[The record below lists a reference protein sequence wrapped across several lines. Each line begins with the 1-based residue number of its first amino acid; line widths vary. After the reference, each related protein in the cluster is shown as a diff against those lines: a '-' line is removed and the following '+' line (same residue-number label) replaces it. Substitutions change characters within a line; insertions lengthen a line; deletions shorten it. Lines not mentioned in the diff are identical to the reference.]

1 MVREELSLIA
11 EGLTPAQHTAVMND
25 PGGFAGS
32 LRSIDPRLKEAFF
45 FPVAMVGKGSSSGSV
60 FYKNLLIVE
69 DNPAM
74 LEQLKKNLAQATRI
88 GGIGPDDIKLV
99 RTADRQYWMRL
110 SYMNPWTKVP
120 GSNPPEYKPTTRS
133 TDFAKL
139 TNLDWAEK
147 DPTTGKQKYVV
158 MPKDA
163 SGQAGELTRGVK
175 HKAVR
180 KQGKVRVPREYQG
193 GKKTGKFG
201 QLYKDTFGK
210 LLKPFGA
217 KQ

>member
-1 MVREELSLIA
+1 MIREELSLITEA
-11 EGLTPAQHTAVMND
+11 LTPDQHETVMSD

-45 FPVAMVGKGSSSGSV
+45 FPVTMVGKGSSSGSV

-74 LEQLKKNLAQATRI
+74 LEQLKKNLVQAIQI
-88 GGIGPDDIKLV
+88 GGIGPDDIKMV
-99 RTADRQYWMRL
+99 RTNDRQYWMRV
-110 SYMNPWTKVP
+110 SYVNPWTKVP
-120 GSNPPEYKPTTRS
+120 GSNPPEYKPTNRS
-133 TDFAKL
+133 QEFNKL
-139 TNLDWAEK
+139 VNLDWAEK

-163 SGQAGELTRGVK
+163 TGQAGELTRGVK
-175 HKAVR
+175 QR
-180 KQGKVRVPREYQG
+180 RLPKQGKVKIPGEYQG
-193 GKKTGKFG
+193 GKKPGRFS

-210 LLKPFGA
+210 LIKPFGA
-217 KQ
+217 K